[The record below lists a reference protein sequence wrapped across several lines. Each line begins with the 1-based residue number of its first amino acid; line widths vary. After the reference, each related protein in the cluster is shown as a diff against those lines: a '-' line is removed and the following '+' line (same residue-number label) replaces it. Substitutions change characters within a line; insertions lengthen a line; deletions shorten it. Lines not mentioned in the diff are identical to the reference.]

1 MLEIICI
8 SDEEKNL
15 INKNRKK
22 YDLLISCGDLSPRYM
37 DYVIEE
43 FNPSFALM
51 INGNHDEKYYPAE
64 TKEKS
69 GFSEVFR
76 GAYVLKQGYI
86 NLNRYIKKNIGI
98 MGFSGALS
106 WGAQPFHFQEK
117 NISRFRKSVDRRKK
131 LGLIKELDFF
141 ISHTPP
147 YIQDAFK
154 NMGAYHQPSYELGKL
169 YESYFPKIWFYGHI
183 HSSYTSQNL
192 DFKLKKNNGY
202 SFLINACP
210 VKFILYDEEYKKLMD
225 VTSIQKVMFSPLDIS
240 AKKQ

>member
-86 NLNRYIKKNIGI
+86 NLSRYIKKNVSI
-98 MGFSGALS
+98 MGFSG
-106 WGAQPFHFQEK
+106 
-117 NISRFRKSVDRRKK
+117 
-131 LGLIKELDFF
+131 
-141 ISHTPP
+141 
-147 YIQDAFK
+147 
-154 NMGAYHQPSYELGKL
+154 
-169 YESYFPKIWFYGHI
+169 
-183 HSSYTSQNL
+183 
-192 DFKLKKNNGY
+192 
-202 SFLINACP
+202 
-210 VKFILYDEEYKKLMD
+210 EEYFK
-225 VTSIQKVMFSPLDIS
+225 VSQICRQKEKIRLNKGIGFLYLSYS
-240 AKKQ
+240 AVYSGCL